1 LNTQKLEKSV
11 GGPTPRT
18 PEKQSPEA
26 NNIIAKEGETRP
38 VLDLKV
44 QASEIEKKVSAFSL
58 DPSKK
63 VNKEQTATIMRYFK
77 DIRGI
82 VEELLLHNSYL
93 TGRLEQTTGEEK
105 SKETAILSAV
115 NKSLQAS
122 KRLETTAKKKTQTE
136 DRQSSYTEKIKMTS
150 DKVGQKAARPPRN
163 VMIIHQEVEDNKIT
177 TSEQACDAVFTL
189 VNPREKGT
197 QVTAMRKISGNG
209 LVVETAKP

>member
-11 GGPTPRT
+11 GGPTPQT

-44 QASEIEKKVSAFSL
+44 QANEIEKKVSAFSL

-77 DIRGI
+77 DMRGI

-93 TGRLEQTTGEEK
+93 TGRLEQTTGEET

-122 KRLETTAKKKTQTE
+122 KRLETTVKKKTNRRQTTLIYRE
-136 DRQSSYTEKIKMTS
+136 NQN
-150 DKVGQKAARPPRN
+150 DKR
-163 VMIIHQEVEDNKIT
+163 
-177 TSEQACDAVFTL
+177 
-189 VNPREKGT
+189 
-197 QVTAMRKISGNG
+197 
-209 LVVETAKP
+209 